1 MVTLQQLLKTMA
13 VHNASDLHITV
24 NSPPQLRIDGKLVAL
39 NMEVLN
45 PEETK
50 QICYSILSDLQKKKF
65 EEGNELDFSFSVKG
79 LSRFRANMCWQRDS
93 VSGAFRIIP
102 FKIKRIEELGL
113 PHIILELAK
122 KPQGL
127 VLVTGPTGS
136 GKSTTLAAI
145 VDEINEQRRGH
156 IVTVEDPI
164 EYVHK
169 NKNSIITQRE
179 VGTDTKS
186 FKDALRY
193 ILRQDPDVILI
204 GEIRDLETLEA
215 ALAAAETGHLVLT
228 TLHTNSAVQTIKRI
242 SDMVPSEQRSTIT
255 SQLSFVLEGIISQ
268 RLLARSDGPGR
279 VLAVELLLPN
289 TAIRNLMRDDK
300 IHQIYS
306 AMQSGQGKSNMQT
319 LNQSLLSLIK
329 KGIISAEM
337 GLSITLETKEL
348 RRMLGNEDSEGNS
361 FV

>member
-1 MVTLQQLLKTMA
+1 MA
-13 VHNASDLHITV
+13 MHKASDLHITA
-24 NSPPQLRIDGKLVAL
+24 NSPPQIRIDGKLVAL
-39 NMEVLN
+39 EMEPLSAAD
-45 PEETK
+45 TK
-50 QICYSILSDLQKKKF
+50 EVCCSILSESQKKKF
-65 EEGNELDFSFSVKG
+65 EGRSELDFSFSVKDI
-79 LSRFRANMCWQRDS
+79 SRFRANLCWQRDA

-102 FKIKRIEELGL
+102 FEIKRVEELGL
-113 PHIILELAK
+113 PPVVSEFSK
-122 KPQGL
+122 KSQGL
-127 VLVTGPTGS
+127 ILVTGPTGS

-145 VDEINEQRRGH
+145 VNEINEQRRGH

-169 NKNSIITQRE
+169 NKKSIITQRE

-215 ALAAAETGHLVLT
+215 ALTAAETGHLVLT

-242 SDMVPSEQRSTIT
+242 SDMVPVDQRANIS
-255 SQLSFVLEGIISQ
+255 SQLSFVLEGIVSQ

-279 VLAVELLLPN
+279 VLGVEILLPN
-289 TAIRNLMRDDK
+289 TAIRNLMREDK

-319 LNQSLLSLIK
+319 LNQSLVSLIRK
-329 KGIISAEM
+329 RFISEEV
-337 GLSITLETKEL
+337 GLSATSEAKEL
-348 RRMLGNEDSEGNS
+348 QRMLGNRDSESNL
-361 FV
+361 FA